1 MNTRARLKS
10 VSSGF
15 FSSTFWPSTV
25 VTASCA
31 PVVFTHPAGTV
42 PSAYE
47 SKPSFHGSGRTTRA
61 RALPLRAPT
70 VAVIEP
76 ACSTGSDAI
85 VTLLLAAVPLRPS
98 SVQVA
103 PVSSLRNRPLSSN
116 SRTRSFTVWP
126 GVSASSV
133 GETCRCAGAPVPA
146 WAGSSMANPVTGL
159 AWRGPMA

>member
-1 MNTRARLKS
+1 MKMRARLKS

-15 FSSTFWPSTV
+15 FSSTFWPSKV

-31 PVVFTHPAGTV
+31 PVVLTHPGGTAAS
-42 PSAYE
+42 PYE

-61 RALPLRAPT
+61 RALPFSAPT

-76 ACSTGSDAI
+76 ACSTGSGAT

-98 SVQVA
+98 SVHVA
-103 PVSSLRNRPLSSN
+103 PASSLRNRPLSSN

-126 GVSASSV
+126 GVSTSSV
-133 GETCRCAGAPVPA
+133 GETCRCAGAPAPV
-146 WAGSSMANPVTGL
+146 WAGSSTANPVTGF